1 MQGLEIEPW
10 KIQSHDWQLDNL
22 EKSFLAGVRLESL
35 RKFDGGSKVA
45 ETGRCSEEKSIKPK
59 KETFTETKKWKPG
72 QFLSIKT
79 PLKNQMKVAANNF
92 DSQKVVGSNPGAC
105 KGFFC

>member
-1 MQGLEIEPW
+1 MSVL
-10 KIQSHDWQLDNL
+10 K
-22 EKSFLAGVRLESL
+22 SL

-45 ETGRCSEEKSIKPK
+45 ETGRCSEEKSINPK
-59 KETFTETKKWKPG
+59 KETFTETKKEKPG

-92 DSQKVVGSNPGAC
+92 DSQKVVGPNPGAC
-105 KGFFC
+105 KGFVC